1 MFLQWK
7 LTLQKP
13 KTIRNL
19 IIAIVGISII
29 AFLLNTAFGNTCG
42 IQHFNLISDIETIEK
57 TLDPEFCEAV
67 VENILTFNEQ
77 CDTNIEILDCG

>member
-29 AFLLNTAFGNTCG
+29 AFLLNTTFGNTCG

-57 TLDPEFCEAV
+57 TLDPEFCEEV

-77 CDTNIEILDCG
+77 CDTDIEILDCG

>member
-19 IIAIVGISII
+19 IIAIAGISVI

-42 IQHFNLISDIETIEK
+42 IQHFNLISDIETFEK
-57 TLDPEFCEAV
+57 TLNPEFCEVV

-77 CDTNIEILDCG
+77 CDADIEILDCG